1 MSPSAFRILGARSGT
16 ARRLALAFAALVA
29 LFAVATAIALLG
41 FAQVNRGLAQTRT
54 RVDSMRLALDL
65 ASAVRDQ
72 YAHQAHT
79 IIIGNDSHLGF
90 YAEAKARVLT
100 LIKDLRQR
108 AERPDERAW
117 VDDIEAGAAELDRIF
132 SRDIV
137 PAVLSGRT
145 ADAHLEHA
153 RALAVVSRI
162 QQRTDL
168 LAKRFEDAIGELQ
181 SFAQATRDRTVGW
194 SVFFLVLAPVLAGG
208 VAVYLGR
215 KVARPVAL
223 LHAGAERLAAGDLD
237 TRIAVG
243 GDDEFGDLARQFNTM
258 VASLKEQQHRLLQS
272 ERLASVGRLAAGVA
286 HEINNPLG
294 VILGYTRLLRKKAV
308 GPLAEDLAVVEEEV
322 LRCQE
327 IVEGLLDFSRPV
339 QAGTQPVDLRALC
352 DDVVARLAEASPT
365 PGVAVTVVG
374 PSIETTGTSSKL
386 RQVLLNL
393 IKNAI
398 EAAAPAGRVDIHVDE
413 THECSRVTVRD
424 SGSGLDAEARE
435 RLFEPFFTNKPRGTG
450 LGLAVSQA
458 IARAHGGEIVA
469 DAPGSGGACF
479 VLCLPR
485 ARGETT

>member
-1 MSPSAFRILGARSGT
+1 MSPFRIIGVRSGT

-41 FAQVNRGLAQTRT
+41 FAQVNRGLAQTRA

-90 YAEAKARVLT
+90 YAEAKTRVLT

-117 VDDIEAGAAELDRIF
+117 VDDIEAGAAELDSIF

-162 QQRTDL
+162 QERTDL

-181 SFAQATRDRTVGW
+181 SFAQATRDRTVRW

-272 ERLASVGRLAAGVA
+272 ERLAGVGRLAAGVA

-308 GPLAEDLAVVEEEV
+308 GPLADDLAVVEEEV

-339 QAGTQPVDLRALC
+339 QVGTQPVDLRALC
-352 DDVVARLAEASPT
+352 DDVVARLAEASPA
-365 PGVAVTVVG
+365 PGVAVTVAG
-374 PSIETTGTSSKL
+374 QGETRGTASKL

-398 EAAAPAGRVDIHVDE
+398 EAAAPAGSVDIQVDE

-424 SGSGLDAEARE
+424 SGPGLDAEARE

-469 DAPGSGGACF
+469 DAPGPGGACF
-479 VLCLPR
+479 VVCLPR
-485 ARGETT
+485 SRGGMT

>member
-1 MSPSAFRILGARSGT
+1 MSPSVLSPVRSGT
-16 ARRLALAFAALVA
+16 ARRLALAFVA
-29 LFAVATAIALLG
+29 LIILYAVATSIALLG
-41 FAQVNRGLAQTRT
+41 FAQVNRGLTRT
-54 RVDSMRLALDL
+54 RARVDSMRSALDL

-90 YAEAKARVLT
+90 YAEAKTRVLT
-100 LIKDLRQR
+100 LIEDLRRR

-117 VDDIEAGAAELDRIF
+117 VDDIEAGAAELDNIF
-132 SRDIV
+132 TRQIV

-145 ADAHLEHA
+145 ADAHVEHA

-181 SFAQATRDRTVGW
+181 SFAQATRDRTVAW
-194 SVFFLVLAPVLAGG
+194 SVFFLVLAPLLAGG

-223 LHAGAERLAAGDLD
+223 LHAGAGRLAAGDLD

-243 GDDEFGDLARQFNTM
+243 GNDEFGDLARQFNTM
-258 VASLKEQQHRLLQS
+258 VVSLKEQQHRLLQA
-272 ERLASVGRLAAGVA
+272 ERLAGVGRLAAGVA

-308 GPLAEDLAVVEEEV
+308 GPLSEDLAVIEEEV

-327 IVEGLLDFSRPV
+327 IVTGLLDFSRPV
-339 QAGTQPVDLRALC
+339 EVGSQPVDLRALC
-352 DDVVARLAEASPT
+352 DDVVARLADASPT
-365 PGVAVTVVG
+365 PGVAVTVAG
-374 PSIETTGTSSKL
+374 QGGTTGTASKL

-398 EAAAPAGRVDIHVDE
+398 EAAAPSGRVDILVGDDGE
-413 THECSRVTVRD
+413 RSQVTVRD

-469 DAPGSGGACF
+469 EPPAQGGACF
-479 VLCLPR
+479 TLRLPR
-485 ARGETT
+485 PKGGTT

>member
-1 MSPSAFRILGARSGT
+1 MSPSVLNLLGARSGT

-41 FAQVNRGLAQTRT
+41 FAQVNRGLARTRA

-90 YAEAKARVLT
+90 YAEAKTRVLT
-100 LIKDLRQR
+100 LIKDLRGR

-117 VDDIEAGAAELDRIF
+117 VDDIEAGVAELDSVFIRQ
-132 SRDIV
+132 IV

-145 ADAHLEHA
+145 ADAHVEHA

-181 SFAQATRDRTVGW
+181 SFAQATGDRTVGW
-194 SVFFLVLAPVLAGG
+194 SVFFLVLAPLLAGG

-237 TRIAVG
+237 TRILVG
-243 GDDEFGDLARQFNTM
+243 GDDEFGDLARQFNAM

-272 ERLASVGRLAAGVA
+272 ERLAGVGQLAAGVA

-294 VILGYTRLLRKKAV
+294 VILGYTRLLHKKAV
-308 GPLAEDLAVVEEEV
+308 GSLADDLAIVEEEV

-327 IVEGLLDFSRPV
+327 IVAGLLDFSRPV
-339 QAGTQPVDLRALC
+339 EVGTQPVDLRALC
-352 DDVVARLAEASPT
+352 DDVVARLLDASPT
-365 PGVAVTVVG
+365 PGVAVTVAG
-374 PSIETTGTSSKL
+374 QGDTTGTASKL

-398 EAAAPAGRVDIHVDE
+398 EAAAPAGRVDIEIDE
-413 THECSRVTVRD
+413 AHECSRVTVRD
-424 SGSGLDAEARE
+424 SGPGLDAEARE
-435 RLFEPFFTNKPRGTG
+435 RLFQPFFTNKPRGTG

-469 DAPGSGGACF
+469 EPHGGGACF
-479 VLCLPR
+479 TLRLPR
-485 ARGETT
+485 CKGGTT

>member
-1 MSPSAFRILGARSGT
+1 MSPSAFNLLGAGSAT

-41 FAQVNRGLAQTRT
+41 FAQVNRGLAQTRA

-100 LIKDLRQR
+100 LSKDLRQR
-108 AERPDERAW
+108 TERPDERAW
-117 VDDIEAGAAELDRIF
+117 VDDIEAGAAELDSIF

-137 PAVLSGRT
+137 PAVLSGRI

-181 SFAQATRDRTVGW
+181 SLAQATRDRTVAW
-194 SVFFLVLAPVLAGG
+194 SVLFLVLAPLLAGG

-243 GDDEFGDLARQFNTM
+243 GHDEFGDLARQFNTM
-258 VASLKEQQHRLLQS
+258 VASLKQQQQRLLQS
-272 ERLASVGRLAAGVA
+272 ERLAGVGRLAAGVA

-308 GPLAEDLAVVEEEV
+308 GPLADDLAVVEEEV
-322 LRCQE
+322 LHCQE

-339 QAGTQPVDLRALC
+339 QVGTQPVALRALC

-365 PGVAVTVVG
+365 PGVAVTVSG
-374 PSIETTGTSSKL
+374 QGATTGTASKL

-398 EAAAPAGRVDIHVDE
+398 EAAAPAGRVDIQVDE
-413 THECSRVTVRD
+413 THEFSRVTVRD
-424 SGSGLDAEARE
+424 SGPGLDAEARE

-469 DAPGSGGACF
+469 DPPGAGGACL

-485 ARGETT
+485 FRGGTT

>member
-1 MSPSAFRILGARSGT
+1 MSPSVLNLLGARSGT

-41 FAQVNRGLAQTRT
+41 FAQVNRGLARTRA

-100 LIKDLRQR
+100 LIEDLRQR
-108 AERPDERAW
+108 AQRPDERAW
-117 VDDIEAGAAELDRIF
+117 VDDIEASAAELDSVF
-132 SRDIV
+132 SRQIV
-137 PAVLSGRT
+137 PAVLSGRI
-145 ADAHLEHA
+145 ADAHVEHA
-153 RALAVVSRI
+153 RALAAVSRI
-162 QQRTDL
+162 QERTDL

-181 SFAQATRDRTVGW
+181 SFAQATRDRTVAW
-194 SVFFLVLAPVLAGG
+194 SVFFLVLAPLLAGG

-223 LHAGAERLAAGDLD
+223 LHTGAERLAAGDLE
-237 TRIAVG
+237 TRIAIG

-258 VASLKEQQHRLLQS
+258 VASIKEQQHRLLQA
-272 ERLASVGRLAAGVA
+272 ERLAGVGRLAAGVA

-294 VILGYTRLLRKKAV
+294 VILGYTRLLRKKAA
-308 GPLAEDLAVVEEEV
+308 GPLADDLSIVEEEV

-327 IVEGLLDFSRPV
+327 IVEGLLDFSRPIEV
-339 QAGTQPVDLRALC
+339 GTQPVDLRALC
-352 DDVVARLAEASPT
+352 DDVVARLAESQSA
-365 PGVAVTVVG
+365 PGVEVTV
-374 PSIETTGTSSKL
+374 TGQGGVAGTASKL
-386 RQVLLNL
+386 RQVLFNL
-393 IKNAI
+393 IKNAV
-398 EAAAPAGRVDIHVDE
+398 EAVAPSGRVDIVVAESNED
-413 THECSRVTVRD
+413 SQVTVRD
-424 SGSGLDAEARE
+424 SGSGLDTEARD

-458 IARAHGGEIVA
+458 IASAHGGEIVA
-469 DAPGSGGACF
+469 EPAGPGGAC
-479 VLCLPR
+479 LTLRLPR
-485 ARGETT
+485 PKGGTT

>member
-1 MSPSAFRILGARSGT
+1 MSPLLLRLLGTRSGT

-29 LFAVATAIALLG
+29 LFVVATAIALLG
-41 FAQVNRGLAQTRT
+41 FSQVNRGLARTRA

-100 LIKDLRQR
+100 LIQDLRR
-108 AERPDERAW
+108 RTERPDERAW
-117 VDDIEAGAAELDRIF
+117 VDDIEAGAAELDRVF

-153 RALAVVSRI
+153 HALAVVSRI

-181 SFAQATRDRTVGW
+181 SFAQATRDRTVAW
-194 SVFFLVLAPVLAGG
+194 SMFFLVMAPLLAGG

-237 TRIAVG
+237 TRIVVG

-258 VASLKEQQHRLLQS
+258 VASLKEQQHRLLHS

-294 VILGYTRLLRKKAV
+294 VILGYTRLLRKQAV
-308 GPLAEDLAVVEEEV
+308 GPLAADLAVVEEEV

-352 DDVVARLAEASPT
+352 DDVVARLAEASST
-365 PGVAVTVVG
+365 PGVTVTVAG
-374 PSIETTGTSSKL
+374 QGGTTGTASKL

-398 EAAAPAGRVDIHVDE
+398 EAAAPVGRVDIQVDE
-413 THECSRVTVRD
+413 THEFSRATVRD
-424 SGSGLDAEARE
+424 SGPGLDAEARD

-458 IARAHGGEIVA
+458 IAHAHGGEIVA
-469 DAPGSGGACF
+469 DPPGPGGACF
-479 VLCLPR
+479 VVRLPR
-485 ARGETT
+485 VRGETT

>member
-1 MSPSAFRILGARSGT
+1 MSPSVFNILGARSGT

-29 LFAVATAIALLG
+29 LFAVATSLALLG
-41 FAQVNRGLAQTRT
+41 FAQVNRGMARTRA

-90 YAEAKARVLT
+90 YAEAKTRVLT
-100 LIKDLRQR
+100 LIEDLRRR

-117 VDDIEAGAAELDRIF
+117 VDDIEAGAAELDSIF

-153 RALAVVSRI
+153 HALAVVSRI

-181 SFAQATRDRTVGW
+181 SFAQATRDRTAAW
-194 SVFFLVLAPVLAGG
+194 SVFFLVLAPLLAGA

-237 TRIAVG
+237 TRISVG
-243 GDDEFGDLARQFNTM
+243 GNDEFGDLARQFNTM
-258 VASLKEQQHRLLQS
+258 VAALKAQQHRLLQA
-272 ERLASVGRLAAGVA
+272 ERLAGVGRLAAGVA

-308 GPLAEDLAVVEEEV
+308 GPLADDLAVVEEEV

-327 IVEGLLDFSRPV
+327 IVEGLLDFSRPIQV
-339 QAGTQPVDLRALC
+339 RSQAVDLRSLC
-352 DDVVARLAEASPT
+352 DDVVARLAEAHPT
-365 PGVAVTVVG
+365 PGVAVTVAGQGGV
-374 PSIETTGTSSKL
+374 TGSASKL

-393 IKNAI
+393 IKNAV
-398 EAAAPAGRVDIHVDE
+398 EAAAPAGRVDIVVGESSED
-413 THECSRVTVRD
+413 SRVMVRD
-424 SGSGLDAEARE
+424 SGSGLDPETRD

-458 IARAHGGEIVA
+458 IARAHGGEIVV
-469 DAPGSGGACF
+469 APPGPGGACF
-479 VLCLPR
+479 TLRLPHS
-485 ARGETT
+485 RGGTT

>member
-286 HEINNPLG
+286 HEINNPLA
-294 VILGYTRLLRKKAV
+294 Y
-308 GPLAEDLAVVEEEV
+308 
-322 LRCQE
+322 E

>member
-41 FAQVNRGLAQTRT
+41 FAQVNRGLAQTRA

-90 YAEAKARVLT
+90 YAEAKTRVLT

-117 VDDIEAGAAELDRIF
+117 VDDIEAGAAELDSIF
-132 SRDIV
+132 SRAIV

-153 RALAVVSRI
+153 RALAVVGRI
-162 QQRTDL
+162 QERTDL

-181 SFAQATRDRTVGW
+181 SFAQATRDRTVRW

-258 VASLKEQQHRLLQS
+258 VASLKQQQQRLLQS
-272 ERLASVGRLAAGVA
+272 ERLAGVGRLAAGVA

-308 GPLAEDLAVVEEEV
+308 GPLADDLAVVEEEV
-322 LRCQE
+322 LHCQE

-339 QAGTQPVDLRALC
+339 QVGTQPVALRALC

-365 PGVAVTVVG
+365 PGVAVTVSG
-374 PSIETTGTSSKL
+374 QGATTGTASKL

-398 EAAAPAGRVDIHVDE
+398 EAAAPAGRVDIQVDE
-413 THECSRVTVRD
+413 THEFSRVTVRD
-424 SGSGLDAEARE
+424 SGPGLDAEARE

-469 DAPGSGGACF
+469 DPPGAGGACL

-485 ARGETT
+485 FRGGTT

>member
-1 MSPSAFRILGARSGT
+1 MSPSVFNILGTRSGT
-16 ARRLALAFAALVA
+16 ARRLTLAFVA
-29 LFAVATAIALLG
+29 LIALFVVATAIALLG
-41 FAQVNRGLAQTRT
+41 FSQVNRGLARTRA

-90 YAEAKARVLT
+90 YVEAKTRVLT
-100 LIKDLRQR
+100 LIKDLRQH
-108 AERPDERAW
+108 ADRPDERAW
-117 VDDIEAGAAELDRIF
+117 VDDIEAGAAELDGIF
-132 SRDIV
+132 SRKIV

-145 ADAHLEHA
+145 ADAHGEHA

-181 SFAQATRDRTVGW
+181 SFVQATRDRTVRW
-194 SVFFLVLAPVLAGG
+194 SAFFLVLAPVLAGG

-308 GPLAEDLAVVEEEV
+308 GSLAEDLAVVEEEV

-339 QAGTQPVDLRALC
+339 QAGTQPIDLRALC

-365 PGVAVTVVG
+365 SGVAVTVAG
-374 PSIETTGTSSKL
+374 RGETTGTSSKL

>member
-1 MSPSAFRILGARSGT
+1 
-16 ARRLALAFAALVA
+16 LALAFAALIA
-29 LFAVATAIALLG
+29 LYAAATSIALLG
-41 FAQVNRGLAQTRT
+41 FAQVNHGLAQTRS

-90 YAEAKARVLT
+90 YAEAKGRVLA
-100 LIKDLRQR
+100 LIKDLRER
-108 AERPDERAW
+108 AQRPDERAW
-117 VDDIEAGAAELDRIF
+117 VDDIEAGVAELDGLFARA
-132 SRDIV
+132 IV
-137 PAVLSGRT
+137 PAVLAGRT
-145 ADAHLEHA
+145 ADAHMEHA
-153 RALAVVSRI
+153 RALAIVGRI
-162 QQRTDL
+162 QERTDR

-181 SFAQATRDRTVGW
+181 AFAQATRDRTVAW
-194 SVFFLVLAPVLAGG
+194 SLFFLVLSPFLAAG
-208 VAVYLGR
+208 VAIYLGR
-215 KVARPVAL
+215 KVARPLAL
-223 LHAGAERLAAGDLD
+223 LRAGAERLAGGDLD
-237 TRIAVG
+237 TRIAVAG
-243 GDDEFGDLARQFNTM
+243 HDEFGQLANQFNSM

-294 VILGYTRLLRKKAV
+294 VILGYTRLLRKKAS
-308 GPLAEDLAVVEEEV
+308 GPLAEDLAIVEEET

-339 QAGTQPVDLRALC
+339 EVGSQSVDLRGLC

-365 PGVAVTVVG
+365 PGVVVTVAG
-374 PSIETTGTSSKL
+374 QGTATGTASKL

-398 EAAAPAGRVDIHVDE
+398 EAAAPQGQVDVQIENSSVW
-413 THECSRVTVRD
+413 VRD

-458 IARAHGGEIVA
+458 IARAHGGEIIA
-469 DAPGSGGACF
+469 EPPGPGGACF
-479 VLCLPR
+479 TLRLPR
-485 ARGETT
+485 PQGANP

>member
-41 FAQVNRGLAQTRT
+41 FAQVNRGLAQTRA

-90 YAEAKARVLT
+90 YAEAKTRVLT

-117 VDDIEAGAAELDRIF
+117 VDDIEVGAAELDNIF

-194 SVFFLVLAPVLAGG
+194 SVFFLVLAPFLAGG

-258 VASLKEQQHRLLQS
+258 VASLKAQQHRLLQS

-308 GPLAEDLAVVEEEV
+308 GPLADDLAVVEEEV

-339 QAGTQPVDLRALC
+339 QVGTQSVDLRALC
-352 DDVVARLAEASPT
+352 DDVVARLLDARPT
-365 PGVAVTVVG
+365 PGVAVTVAG
-374 PSIETTGTSSKL
+374 QGETTGTASKL

-398 EAAAPAGRVDIHVDE
+398 EAAAPAGHVDIQVDE

-469 DAPGSGGACF
+469 DAPGPGGACF
-479 VLCLPR
+479 VVCLPR
-485 ARGETT
+485 LRGGMT

>member
-1 MSPSAFRILGARSGT
+1 
-16 ARRLALAFAALVA
+16 
-29 LFAVATAIALLG
+29 
-41 FAQVNRGLAQTRT
+41 
-54 RVDSMRLALDL
+54 MRLALDL

-117 VDDIEAGAAELDRIF
+117 VDDIEAGAAELDSIF
-132 SRDIV
+132 GRDIV

-145 ADAHLEHA
+145 ADAHLQHA

-339 QAGTQPVDLRALC
+339 QAGTQPIDLRALC

-365 PGVAVTVVG
+365 SGVAVTVAG
-374 PSIETTGTSSKL
+374 RGETTGTSSKL

>member
-1 MSPSAFRILGARSGT
+1 
-16 ARRLALAFAALVA
+16 LALAFVA
-29 LFAVATAIALLG
+29 LIALYAVATSIALLG
-41 FAQVNRGLAQTRT
+41 FAQVNQGLAQTRA

-90 YAEAKARVLT
+90 YAEAKTRVLT

-108 AERPDERAW
+108 AERPDEHAW
-117 VDDIEAGAAELDRIF
+117 VDDIEAGAAELDGIF
-132 SRDIV
+132 TRQIV
-137 PAVLSGRT
+137 PAVLSGRS
-145 ADAHLEHA
+145 ADAHVEHA

-181 SFAQATRDRTVGW
+181 SFAQATRDRTVAW
-194 SVFFLVLAPVLAGG
+194 SVFFLVLAPLLAAG

-258 VASLKEQQHRLLQS
+258 VASLKEQQRRLLQA
-272 ERLASVGRLAAGVA
+272 ERLAGVGRLAAGVA

-294 VILGYTRLLRKKAV
+294 VILGYSRLLRKKAA
-308 GPLAEDLAVVEEEV
+308 GPLADDLAVIEEEV

-339 QAGTQPVDLRALC
+339 EVGSQPVDLRGLC
-352 DDVVARLAEASPT
+352 DDVVARLADASPT
-365 PGVAVTVVG
+365 PGVTVTVAG
-374 PSIETTGTSSKL
+374 HGATTGTASKL

-398 EAAAPAGRVDIHVDE
+398 EAAAPSGCVDILVGDDAE
-413 THECSRVTVRD
+413 RSQVTVRD
-424 SGSGLDAEARE
+424 SGPGLDTEARE

-458 IARAHGGEIVA
+458 IARAHSGEIVA
-469 DAPGSGGACF
+469 EPPGPRGACF
-479 VLCLPR
+479 TLRLPR
-485 ARGETT
+485 PKGETT

>member
-339 QAGTQPVDLRALC
+339 QAGTQPIDLRALC

-365 PGVAVTVVG
+365 SGVAVTVAG
-374 PSIETTGTSSKL
+374 RGETTGTSSKL

>member
-1 MSPSAFRILGARSGT
+1 MSPLLLRLLGTRSGT

-29 LFAVATAIALLG
+29 LFVVATAIALLG
-41 FAQVNRGLAQTRT
+41 FSQVNRGLARTRA

-90 YAEAKARVLT
+90 YAEAKARVLS
-100 LIKDLRQR
+100 LIDDLRQR

-117 VDDIEAGAAELDRIF
+117 VDDIEAGASELDSVF

-153 RALAVVSRI
+153 HALAVVSRI
-162 QQRTDL
+162 QQRTDF

-181 SFAQATRDRTVGW
+181 SFAQATRDRTVAW
-194 SVFFLVLAPVLAGG
+194 SMFFLVMAPLLAGG

-339 QAGTQPVDLRALC
+339 QVGTQPVDLRALC

-365 PGVAVTVVG
+365 PGVAVTVAG
-374 PSIETTGTSSKL
+374 QGSTTGTASKL

-398 EAAAPAGRVDIHVDE
+398 EAAAPAGRVDIDVDQTRE
-413 THECSRVTVRD
+413 WSRVTVRD
-424 SGSGLDAEARE
+424 SGPGLDAEARE

-469 DAPGSGGACF
+469 DPPGTGGACF
-479 VLCLPR
+479 VVCLPR
-485 ARGETT
+485 VPGETT

>member
-1 MSPSAFRILGARSGT
+1 MSPSVLRILRSGT
-16 ARRLALAFAALVA
+16 ARRLVLAFTALIALYAAA
-29 LFAVATAIALLG
+29 TLFALLG
-41 FAQVNRGLAQTRT
+41 FAQVNRGLARTRA

-79 IIIGNDSHLGF
+79 IIIGNDSHLGY
-90 YAEAKARVLT
+90 YADARARVLV
-100 LIKDLRQR
+100 LIKDLRGR

-117 VDDIEAGAAELDRIF
+117 VDDIEAGAAELDGIF
-132 SRDIV
+132 SRQIV
-137 PAVLSGRT
+137 PAVLAGRT
-145 ADAHLEHA
+145 ADAHVEHA

-181 SFAQATRDRTVGW
+181 AFAQATRDRTLGW
-194 SVFFLVLAPVLAGG
+194 SVFFLVLAPLLAGG

-237 TRIAVG
+237 TRIPVG
-243 GDDEFGDLARQFNTM
+243 GRDEFGDLARQFNTM
-258 VASLKEQQHRLLQS
+258 VASLKEQQRRLLQS
-272 ERLASVGRLAAGVA
+272 ERLAGVGRLAAGVA

-308 GPLAEDLAVVEEEV
+308 GSLAEDLEIVEEEV

-339 QAGTQPVDLRALC
+339 EVGSQRVDLRALC
-352 DDVVARLAEASPT
+352 DDIVARLAEAHRT
-365 PGVAVTVVG
+365 AGVTVTVAG
-374 PSIETTGTSSKL
+374 QGSATGTASKL

-393 IKNAI
+393 AKNAV
-398 EAAAPAGRVDIHVDE
+398 EAAAPSGHVDILVGESDKRSE
-413 THECSRVTVRD
+413 VTVRD
-424 SGSGLDAEARE
+424 SGPGLDAEARE

-469 DAPGSGGACF
+469 EPPGPGGACF
-479 VLCLPR
+479 VLRLPR
-485 ARGETT
+485 PKGGTT

>member
-1 MSPSAFRILGARSGT
+1 MSPSVFNIFRARSGT
-16 ARRLALAFAALVA
+16 ARRLALAFAALIT
-29 LFAVATAIALLG
+29 LYAVATTIALVG
-41 FAQVNRGLAQTRT
+41 FAQVNQGLARTRV

-79 IIIGNDSHLGF
+79 IIIGNDSHLAF
-90 YAEAKARVLT
+90 YAEAKGRVFT
-100 LIKDLRQR
+100 LIGDLRGR

-117 VDDIEAGAAELDRIF
+117 VDDIEAGAAELDGVFVR
-132 SRDIV
+132 SIV

-145 ADAHLEHA
+145 ADAHVEHA

-181 SFAQATRDRTVGW
+181 SFSQATRDRTVAW
-194 SVFFLVLAPVLAGG
+194 SLFFLVLAPLLAAG

-215 KVARPVAL
+215 KVARPVAI
-223 LHAGAERLAAGDLD
+223 LHAGAVRLAAGDLD
-237 TRIAVG
+237 TSIAVG

-294 VILGYTRLLRKKAV
+294 VILGYTRLLRKKAA
-308 GPLAEDLAVVEEEV
+308 GSLAEDLAIVEEEV

-339 QAGTQPVDLRALC
+339 VVGAQPVDLRALC
-352 DDVVARLAEASPT
+352 DDVVARLAEAHST
-365 PGVAVTVVG
+365 PGVAVTVAGQGVA
-374 PSIETTGTSSKL
+374 TGTASKL
-386 RQVLLNL
+386 RQVLLNI

-398 EAAAPAGRVDIHVDE
+398 EAAVPIGQ
-413 THECSRVTVRD
+413 VTVEIGVNGDGVQVAVRD

-450 LGLAVSQA
+450 LGLAVSQS
-458 IARAHGGEIVA
+458 IAHAHGGEIA
-469 DAPGSGGACF
+469 IEAPSAGGACF
-479 VLCLPR
+479 VLRLPR
-485 ARGETT
+485 PKGEPT

>member
-41 FAQVNRGLAQTRT
+41 FAQVNRGLAQTRA

-90 YAEAKARVLT
+90 YAEAKTRVLT

-117 VDDIEAGAAELDRIF
+117 VDDIEAGAAELDSIF

-153 RALAVVSRI
+153 RALAVVGRI
-162 QQRTDL
+162 QERTDL

-181 SFAQATRDRTVGW
+181 SFAQATRDRTVRW

-272 ERLASVGRLAAGVA
+272 ERLAGVGRLAAGVA

-308 GPLAEDLAVVEEEV
+308 GPLADDLAVVEEEV

-339 QAGTQPVDLRALC
+339 QVGTQPVDLRALC
-352 DDVVARLAEASPT
+352 DDVVARLAEASPA
-365 PGVAVTVVG
+365 PGVAVTVAG
-374 PSIETTGTSSKL
+374 QGETRGTASKL

-398 EAAAPAGRVDIHVDE
+398 EAAVPAGSVDIQVDE

-424 SGSGLDAEARE
+424 SGPGLDAEARE

-458 IARAHGGEIVA
+458 IAHAHGGEIVA
-469 DAPGSGGACF
+469 DAPGPGGACF

-485 ARGETT
+485 SRGGTT

>member
-1 MSPSAFRILGARSGT
+1 MSPSAFRILGVRSGT

-117 VDDIEAGAAELDRIF
+117 VDDIEAGAAELDSIF
-132 SRDIV
+132 GRDIV

-145 ADAHLEHA
+145 ADAHLQHA

-339 QAGTQPVDLRALC
+339 QAGTQPIDLRALC

-365 PGVAVTVVG
+365 SGVAVTVAG
-374 PSIETTGTSSKL
+374 RGETTGTSSKL

>member
-1 MSPSAFRILGARSGT
+1 MSPSVFKNLGTRSGT
-16 ARRLALAFAALVA
+16 ARRLALAFAALVT
-29 LFAVATAIALLG
+29 LFVAATVIALLG
-41 FAQVNRGLAQTRT
+41 FSQVNRGLARTRA

-79 IIIGNDSHLGF
+79 IIIGNESHLGF

-100 LIKDLRQR
+100 LTKDLRQR

-153 RALAVVSRI
+153 HALAVVSRI

-181 SFAQATRDRTVGW
+181 SFAQATRDRTVAW
-194 SVFFLVLAPVLAGG
+194 SMFFLVIAPLLAGG

-243 GDDEFGDLARQFNTM
+243 SDDEFGDLARQFNTM

-339 QAGTQPVDLRALC
+339 HVGTQPVDLRALC
-352 DDVVARLAEASPT
+352 DDVVARLAEALPT
-365 PGVAVTVVG
+365 PGVTVTVAG
-374 PSIETTGTSSKL
+374 QGGTTGTASKL

-398 EAAAPAGRVDIHVDE
+398 EAAAPAGRVDIEVDE
-413 THECSRVTVRD
+413 THEWSRATVRD
-424 SGSGLDAEARE
+424 SGPGLDAEARE

-469 DAPGSGGACF
+469 DPPGPGGACF

-485 ARGETT
+485 VRGETT

>member
-1 MSPSAFRILGARSGT
+1 MSPSGPSILRSGT
-16 ARRLALAFAALVA
+16 ARRLALAFAALIA
-29 LFAVATAIALLG
+29 LYAAATLIALLG
-41 FAQVNRGLAQTRT
+41 FAQVNRGLAQTRA

-90 YAEAKARVLT
+90 YAEAKTRVLT

-117 VDDIEAGAAELDRIF
+117 VDDIEAGAAELDGVF
-132 SRDIV
+132 SRQIV

-145 ADAHLEHA
+145 ADANVEHA
-153 RALAVVSRI
+153 RALAMVSRI

-181 SFAQATRDRTVGW
+181 SFAQSTRERTVAW
-194 SVFFLVLAPVLAGG
+194 SVFFLVLAPLLAGV

-215 KVARPVAL
+215 KVARPVAF

-237 TRIAVG
+237 TRIVVG
-243 GDDEFGDLARQFNTM
+243 GNDEFGDLARQFNAM
-258 VASLKEQQHRLLQS
+258 VASLKEQQSRLLQS
-272 ERLASVGRLAAGVA
+272 ERLAGVGRLAAGVA

-308 GPLAEDLAVVEEEV
+308 GSLADDLAIVEEEV

-339 QAGTQPVDLRALC
+339 EAGSQRVDLRGLC
-352 DDVVARLAEASPT
+352 DDVVARFAESSPS
-365 PGVAVTVVG
+365 PGVTVTVAG
-374 PSIETTGTSSKL
+374 QGGAAGTASKL

-393 IKNAI
+393 IKNAV
-398 EAAAPAGRVDIHVDE
+398 EAAAPGGSVDIHVSENDQR
-413 THECSRVTVRD
+413 SQVTVRD
-424 SGSGLDAEARE
+424 SGHGLDSEARE

-469 DAPGSGGACF
+469 EPPGQGGACF
-479 VLCLPR
+479 VLRLPCPK
-485 ARGETT
+485 GGTT

>member
-1 MSPSAFRILGARSGT
+1 MSPSVFRILGARSGT
-16 ARRLALAFAALVA
+16 ARRLALALAALVA
-29 LFAVATAIALLG
+29 LFVVATAIALLG
-41 FAQVNRGLAQTRT
+41 FAKVNRGLAQTRA

-90 YAEAKARVLT
+90 YAEAKTRVLT

-117 VDDIEAGAAELDRIF
+117 VDDIEAGAAELDSIF

-162 QQRTDL
+162 QERTDF

-181 SFAQATRDRTVGW
+181 SFAQATRDRTVRW
-194 SVFFLVLAPVLAGG
+194 SVFFLALAPVLAGG

-237 TRIAVG
+237 TRMAVG

-308 GPLAEDLAVVEEEV
+308 GPLADDLAVVEEEV

-365 PGVAVTVVG
+365 SGVAVTVVG
-374 PSIETTGTSSKL
+374 PSIETTGTASKL

-398 EAAAPAGRVDIHVDE
+398 EAAAPAGRVDIHVDQN
-413 THECSRVTVRD
+413 HECSRVTVRD

-469 DAPGSGGACF
+469 DAPGPGGACF